1 MKGETATNTGIK
13 EQNRTEDATERHDCS
28 SNGRA
33 DELRRDQRMSGYSK
47 EAEALSTTCCLK
59 RERQ

>member
-47 EAEALSTTCCLK
+47 EAEALSTH
-59 RERQ
+59 